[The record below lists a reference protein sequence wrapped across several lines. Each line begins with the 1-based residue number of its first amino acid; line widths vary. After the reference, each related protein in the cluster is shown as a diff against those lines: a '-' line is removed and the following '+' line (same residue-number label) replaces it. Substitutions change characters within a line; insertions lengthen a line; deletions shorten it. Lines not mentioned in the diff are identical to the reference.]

1 MFDVWCIWHVYS
13 IESVQELITS
23 DYISEQQVTLA
34 WCFSWQW
41 LDADVLAGMPIMK
54 SNGICKCPFKHQLT
68 IDEKADNISSASDK
82 QKLSTYSK
90 CLTLYSIQVLKDV
103 MFIWVS

>member
-1 MFDVWCIWHVYS
+1 MYS
-13 IESVQELITS
+13 IGHQWRSNVRGNWIS
-23 DYISEQQVTLA
+23 DKNNET
-34 WCFSWQW
+34 F
-41 LDADVLAGMPIMK
+41 VLAGMPIMK
-54 SNGICKCPFKHQLT
+54 SNDIGTCPFKHQVT
-68 IDEKADNISSASDK
+68 IDEKVGNILSASDK

>member
-1 MFDVWCIWHVYS
+1 MFGAYDMFS

-23 DYISEQQVTLA
+23 HYISEQQVTLA

-54 SNGICKCPFKHQLT
+54 SNDIGTCPFKHQVT
-68 IDEKADNISSASDK
+68 IDEKVGNILSASDK

>member
-54 SNGICKCPFKHQLT
+54 SNGICKCPFKHQVT
-68 IDEKADNISSASDK
+68 IDEKADNISSAPDK